1 MRVLRELLLLLVA
14 AAASA
19 ALVKRQDSEEA
30 IVYKLFHVDSLVV
43 SRYAVTSITSVV
55 QNSDPEQS
63 KELEFRMQLPET
75 AFISNFSMSV
85 NGRTYYGVAKEKAEA
100 EQEFEER
107 ISAGENAGLVQ
118 SRGSEV
124 FSIRINTAAD
134 SEATFVLKYEEL
146 IVRRRSKY
154 SYRVNLNPGSVVDD
168 FQAQVR
174 VVDPQGV
181 VETAASDFVSSQ
193 RLSNT
198 EVVFSY
204 QPSADQ
210 QREDSTE
217 YGLGRDLDIEF
228 DVTPT
233 SVSVGE
239 FVVDRNCYFAQ
250 FFSKTGAEAVPVDLV
265 FVIDV
270 SGSMSGTK
278 ITQTREALETIINQ
292 LRDTDRFTMLTFS
305 TNVRYWR
312 EDLVLASE
320 YRFEGVKFAKSLQ
333 AGGGTNFNA
342 GLLNGTVILK
352 RRDEF
357 TSQGRIPLLVM
368 LTDGEPTEGVTDEDK
383 IVANAREALTGT
395 SISLNCLGFGQNLNF
410 QLLERLALQNDG
422 IVRTIYEGDDAAEQL
437 EGFFDEISTP
447 VLQNIKISYDE
458 NSVKTSSA
466 TEFPLLFEGG
476 EIVVAGQCNKD
487 TQNIDVEVVGT
498 GTDGQVSFTAE
509 ISTNPTSIVGG
520 YSPSTERLQAYLLIQ
535 QLLNSRLASTNQS
548 EIEANLQK
556 ALDLS
561 LKYNFVTELTS
572 LIVVEE
578 VGSGSNESRAG
589 NETLIGGGNVVGGEE
604 NFANFPGVSSPP
616 TQSNPIPD
624 QPKIS
629 SDSGASSERPTL
641 VLSSSALLLFA
652 ALFHLLLC

>member
-1 MRVLRELLLLLVA
+1 M
-14 AAASA
+14 
-19 ALVKRQDSEEA
+19 
-30 IVYKLFHVDSLVV
+30 
-43 SRYAVTSITSVV
+43 
-55 QNSDPEQS
+55 
-63 KELEFRMQLPET
+63 
-75 AFISNFSMSV
+75 
-85 NGRTYYGVAKEKAEA
+85 
-100 EQEFEER
+100 
-107 ISAGENAGLVQ
+107 
-118 SRGSEV
+118 

-134 SEATFVLKYEEL
+134 SEAAFVLKYEEL

-154 SYRVNLNPGSVVDD
+154 SYSVNLNPGSVVND
-168 FQAQVR
+168 FQARVR

-193 RLSNT
+193 RLSDT

-239 FVVDRNCYFAQ
+239 FVVDSNCYFAQ

-278 ITQTREALETIINQ
+278 IAQTREALETIINQ

-305 TNVRYWR
+305 NNVRYWR
-312 EDLVLASE
+312 EDLVSASE
-320 YRFEGVKFAKSLQ
+320 YRLEGVEFAQSLL
-333 AGGGTNFNA
+333 ANGGTNFNA
-342 GLLNGTVILK
+342 GLLDGIEVLK
-352 RRDEF
+352 GRDESA
-357 TSQGRIPLLVM
+357 SQSRIPLLVV
-368 LTDGEPTEGVTDEDK
+368 LTDGEPTQGVTDEDK

-509 ISTNPTSIVGG
+509 ISTNPTSIVGD

-535 QLLNSRLASTNQS
+535 QLLNSRLASTDQS
-548 EIEANLQK
+548 EINANLQK

-578 VGSGSNESRAG
+578 ICSGSG
-589 NETLIGGGNVVGGEE
+589 NETLIGGGNDFGDEE
-604 NFANFPGVSSPP
+604 DSANFPGVSSELMLRKM
-616 TQSNPIPD
+616 S
-624 QPKIS
+624 
-629 SDSGASSERPTL
+629 
-641 VLSSSALLLFA
+641 
-652 ALFHLLLC
+652 